1 MPNFERMS
9 LKDQLL
15 YIETHM
21 PDAWEYLHDIADTK
35 IKLPTY
41 DENDEIVREDKHNE
55 CGH

>member
-21 PDAWEYLHDIADTK
+21 PDAWEYLHDIAK
-35 IKLPTY
+35 AELPKY
-41 DENDEIVREDKHNE
+41 DEDDEVVEEDE
-55 CGH
+55 

>member
-15 YIETHM
+15 YIETHF

-41 DENDEIVREDKHNE
+41 DENDEIVRGDKHNE